1 MTFSDNPAFVKPVVA
16 LMLGSREVAVN
27 YMTPLGL
34 AHLMGTSGHYGPGPW
49 VDSAGRPDWNPVY
62 YHRADQN
69 GIGFDRTPTGSNAVA
84 QYFPPVAQKFTD
96 IATTP
101 ESLLLW
107 FHHVPW
113 NHRMVSGR
121 TLWDEV
127 VTRYNQG
134 ETDVVAM
141 QSAWARLKP
150 FVDAE
155 RFEITA
161 DDFAIQ
167 ARDAKLWRDASIA
180 YFQSLSG
187 LPLPAGATPP
197 PHSLSYYKQ
206 LEWPYAPGQG
216 SPGRK
221 IKPPAV
227 EIEQH

>member
-1 MTFSDNPAFVKPVVA
+1 
-16 LMLGSREVAVN
+16 
-27 YMTPLGL
+27 
-34 AHLMGTSGHYGPGPW
+34 
-49 VDSAGRPDWNPVY
+49 
-62 YHRADQN
+62 
-69 GIGFDRTPTGSNAVA
+69 VA

-227 EIEQH
+227 ETEQH